1 MKSFICAVI
10 IFISIFI
17 GAGVYTHALSEEV
30 KQMENRLSAVVSCVE
45 KEDWDDCNKK
55 TKDLVDEWHKT
66 QKWLKAIVNHKEI
79 DLILE
84 TLYEMKG
91 YIDVKNR
98 EEALVK
104 AEVLKVLLK
113 HIPENEALSVMN
125 IL

>member
-1 MKSFICAVI
+1 MCAVI
-10 IFISIFI
+10 IFSSIFI
-17 GAGVYTHALSEEV
+17 GAGFYTRVLSKEV
-30 KQMENRLSAVVSCVE
+30 KQMEDHLFDVVSYL
-45 KEDWDDCNKK
+45 KQEDWENCNKK
-55 TKDLVDEWHKT
+55 TKELLKEWHST
-66 QKWLKAIVNHKEI
+66 QKWLKAIINHKEI

-104 AEVLKVLLK
+104 AEVLKVLLE
-113 HIPENEALSVMN
+113 HIPENEALLFIN